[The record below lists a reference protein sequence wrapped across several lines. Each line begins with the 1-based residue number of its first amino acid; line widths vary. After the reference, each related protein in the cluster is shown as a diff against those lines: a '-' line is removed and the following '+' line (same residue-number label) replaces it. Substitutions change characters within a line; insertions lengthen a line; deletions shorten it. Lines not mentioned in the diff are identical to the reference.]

1 MLDAE
6 PSRQEPAAGEAP
18 IWSTWK
24 FWSVLALLA
33 TVPFLAASIP
43 PLQDFPGHVSQ
54 YHLMLY
60 LDQSPHLQ
68 RFYGYHWRLTGN
80 LSADLLMLVIGPL
93 LGAERGAWAIA
104 AVTPALMVLGMFALS
119 RAVHGRL
126 QPGAFL
132 ALPFVYASAFLWGFL
147 NYDFTVALTLFAAA
161 LWIAWRDRLRLRAI
175 IFVPAALMLWIC
187 HAAGWGLLCLIA
199 GGYELQAA
207 VQEHGWRLKSLKQ
220 IIWRILPLVSPAF
233 LSAAMIQKSITPYP
247 VEVIASGMQ
256 TGSPLYKFFLFA
268 GQLHDQ
274 IFPLDVASLF
284 VLGGLYTFARYRGAS
299 LSYVLVVPAI
309 LIALAAILMPPI
321 VSGSALADY
330 RIAPVA
336 IIIFLLAIRGGGPL
350 LVTASLILFGL
361 RLGGTAFGWH
371 QDAEAYERHLSA
383 LNSVPKGAR
392 ILVLVPSDA
401 HRSYAFRPMGHL
413 ADFAV
418 ARRDALVNSLWINT
432 GAIPLQVKVNTGIF
446 YYADPSQYIAAEK
459 VAQVLA
465 TAQPERFDYVWV
477 LGRYPDGPKPAN
489 LVLAYADEETKLFR
503 IAR

>member
-161 LWIAWRDRLRLRAI
+161 LWIAWRDRLR
-175 IFVPAALMLWIC
+175 
-187 HAAGWGLLCLIA
+187 
-199 GGYELQAA
+199 E
-207 VQEHGWRLKSLKQ
+207 
-220 IIWRILPLVSPAF
+220 
-233 LSAAMIQKSITPYP
+233 
-247 VEVIASGMQ
+247 
-256 TGSPLYKFFLFA
+256 
-268 GQLHDQ
+268 
-274 IFPLDVASLF
+274 
-284 VLGGLYTFARYRGAS
+284 
-299 LSYVLVVPAI
+299 
-309 LIALAAILMPPI
+309 
-321 VSGSALADY
+321 
-330 RIAPVA
+330 
-336 IIIFLLAIRGGGPL
+336 
-350 LVTASLILFGL
+350 
-361 RLGGTAFGWH
+361 
-371 QDAEAYERHLSA
+371 
-383 LNSVPKGAR
+383 
-392 ILVLVPSDA
+392 
-401 HRSYAFRPMGHL
+401 
-413 ADFAV
+413 
-418 ARRDALVNSLWINT
+418 
-432 GAIPLQVKVNTGIF
+432 
-446 YYADPSQYIAAEK
+446 
-459 VAQVLA
+459 
-465 TAQPERFDYVWV
+465 
-477 LGRYPDGPKPAN
+477 
-489 LVLAYADEETKLFR
+489 
-503 IAR
+503 